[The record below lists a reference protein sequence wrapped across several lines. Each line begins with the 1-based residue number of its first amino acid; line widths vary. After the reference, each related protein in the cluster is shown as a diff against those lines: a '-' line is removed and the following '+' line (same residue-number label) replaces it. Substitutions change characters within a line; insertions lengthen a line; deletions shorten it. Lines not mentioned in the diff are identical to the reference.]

1 MAGLALV
8 TPIFLG
14 MGVILLVLAGRESFK
29 AETRREL
36 TQRTWLQVGLI
47 FVAIGVF
54 LYFTIRPVP

>member
-1 MAGLALV
+1 MAGPALV

-14 MGVILLVLAGRESFK
+14 MGIVFLVLAGRESFK

-36 TQRTWLQVGLI
+36 TQRTWLRVGII
-47 FVAIGVF
+47 FFAIGVL